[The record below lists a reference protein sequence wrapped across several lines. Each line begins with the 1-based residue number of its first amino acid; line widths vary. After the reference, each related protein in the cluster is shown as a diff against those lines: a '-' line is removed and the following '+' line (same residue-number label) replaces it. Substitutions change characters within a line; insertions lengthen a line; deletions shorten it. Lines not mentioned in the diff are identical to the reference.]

1 MTRIID
7 KEEAEKIEKRLT
19 EEADLFLKKTRITAD
34 LAIWL
39 KKASTEATQL
49 ERQSSELIHS
59 LIDDY
64 GRFSVDLH
72 NREVD
77 DEAINLT
84 LSVAFS
90 KASKLEAKANEL
102 AEKVTEIIDYL
113 TSPEPQPKGE

>member
-7 KEEAEKIEKRLT
+7 KEEAEKIEKMLT
-19 EEADLFLKKTRITAD
+19 EKADIFLKKLSITAD

-64 GRFSVDLH
+64 GRFSAGLH
-72 NREVD
+72 NHEAD

-84 LSVAFS
+84 LSTAFS
-90 KASKLEAKANEL
+90 TAEKLEAKANAL
-102 AEKVTEIIDYL
+102 AEKVPEIISYL
-113 TSPEPQPKGE
+113 TSPDTKTKGE